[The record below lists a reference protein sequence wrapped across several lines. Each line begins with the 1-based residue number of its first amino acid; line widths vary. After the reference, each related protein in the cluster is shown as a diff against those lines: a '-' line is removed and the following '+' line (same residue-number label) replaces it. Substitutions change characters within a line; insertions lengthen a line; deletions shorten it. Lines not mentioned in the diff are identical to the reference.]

1 MRPPVDNGVVLLTG
15 ASSGIGEAMA
25 TILAAQAR
33 VLVVVARRE
42 ARLEALAA
50 SLADARA
57 EIMVLP
63 CDLTDEEATEAMVS
77 AVEAVH
83 GPIDVLINNAGLGDI
98 GLFSASSWEKNRRMI
113 DVNIT
118 ALLFLTHRVLPGMVE
133 RGRGGILNVS
143 SGFGLTWMP
152 IFSAYVATKHFVS
165 SFSESLRTELS
176 GTGVVV
182 TQLCPG
188 PVATEFEQ
196 VAGNPTGQRIPDFLQ
211 ISAGHCARA
220 AITGFMRGRAVI
232 VPGLMA
238 SISIS
243 LGRLTPSWILRLLY
257 APAGRMF
264 RRQRGGGGS

>member
-1 MRPPVDNGVVLLTG
+1 MRPPVDNGVVILTG

-25 TILAAQAR
+25 KLLAKKAG
-33 VLVVVARRE
+33 VLVLVARRQE
-42 ARLEALAA
+42 RLEALAA
-50 SLADARA
+50 SLSGERA
-57 EIMVLP
+57 AIMVLP
-63 CDLTDEEATEAMVS
+63 CDLTDEAATGAMVS
-77 AVEAVH
+77 AVESAH
-83 GPIDVLINNAGLGDI
+83 GQVDVLINNAGLGDI

-118 ALLFLTHRVLPGMVE
+118 ALLFLTHRVLPGMVA

-152 IFSAYVATKHFVS
+152 IFSAYVASKHFVS

-196 VAGNPTGQRIPDFLQ
+196 IAGNPTGQDVPAFIQ
-211 ISAGHCARA
+211 ITADQCARS
-220 AITGFMRGRAVI
+220 AIAGFMRGRAVI
-232 VPGLMA
+232 VPGFLA
-238 SISIS
+238 YIGIS
-243 LGRLTPSWILRLLY
+243 LGRLTPSWVLRLLY
-257 APAGRMF
+257 APAGRIL
-264 RRQRGGGGS
+264 RRQVKSGE